1 LFTGLGCA
9 AAMSK
14 TPARTTAAAR
24 YLPEHDRGGTPTRI
38 VCAALVLAVLILVV
52 RIAAIW

>member
-1 LFTGLGCA
+1 
-9 AAMSK
+9 MSK

-24 YLPEHDRGGTPTRI
+24 YLPEHDRGGTATRI
-38 VCAALVLAVLILVV
+38 VCAALVLAVLVLVV